1 MNCFISLFFF
11 LKVCVTMIF
20 SHVFPLDS
28 LVINHL
34 HADLIS
40 IKLTHTSGH
49 LILIKSTCKRLIT
62 SESGGFPLKF
72 SVGDWDVTG
81 QN

>member
-1 MNCFISLFFF
+1 M
-11 LKVCVTMIF
+11 CVTMIF

-34 HADLIS
+34 YANLIS

>member
-1 MNCFISLFFF
+1 M
-11 LKVCVTMIF
+11 CVTMIF

-34 HADLIS
+34 QADLIS
-40 IKLTHTSGH
+40 IKLTPTSGH

-72 SVGDWDVTG
+72 SVGDWDRPKLIFVRNRYNYRTHD
-81 QN
+81 

>member
-1 MNCFISLFFF
+1 MRDNDL
-11 LKVCVTMIF
+11 

-72 SVGDWDVTG
+72 FRGRLGPAKTDLRAQSL
-81 QN
+81 